1 MEAEQLKQSNLK
13 ILSFSEKGQRI
24 NNEDQI
30 YHNNLDGDAY
40 LFLVADGMGGYEH
53 GEEAAKTA
61 IDVIAKKIGLT
72 DQNNDEKINAYFS
85 EAHSKINLNFDNA
98 GTTICG
104 LLLNENK
111 AHIFWT
117 GDVKIFLVDDN
128 GKYSNKE
135 HTLLR
140 LLQDSETVVKN
151 EEIGRLRNTVT
162 RAIGGKLN
170 NHIPEHLHLNL
181 SNNFRG
187 IMCTDGVHQMYSEAE
202 MFRIINSSND
212 ITIMENLKEHAKLVS
227 KDNYSAIFI
236 NKY

>member
-13 ILSFSEKGQRI
+13 ILSFSEKGQRL

-30 YHNNLDGDAY
+30 YHKKLDGGGH
-40 LFLVADGMGGYEH
+40 LFLVADGMGGYEY

-61 IDVIAKKIGLT
+61 INVIAKKICLI
-72 DQNNDEKINAYFS
+72 DLNNDENINVYFS
-85 EAHSKINLNFDNA
+85 EAHSEINLNFDNA

-111 AHIFWT
+111 VHIFWT

-128 GKYSNKE
+128 GNYSNKE

-181 SNNFRG
+181 SNNFSG
-187 IMCTDGVHQMYSEAE
+187 IICTDGVHQMYSEEE
-202 MFRIINSSND
+202 MFRILNSDSDIN
-212 ITIMENLKEHAKLVS
+212 ILENIKEHAKLVS

-236 NKY
+236 NNN